1 MTFIASPKS
10 MLHFWCWCPW
20 QPIPVLNRNQSAG
33 SSFSKFVSWFNTQ
46 FWGYLPYVPYQNIIS
61 NHISYTIYI
70 RIMYSVSLSIYIYI
84 YIIIAEFPHQLPS
97 VFSCF
102 TLPSPSVRA
111 SHVAGGR
118 CEIWRCV
125 TKARLKMSAG
135 PGGQL
140 WGDHTGDASHG
151 VSTR

>member
-1 MTFIASPKS
+1 MPLAAYSCPEQKPVGWFLIFQICFMVQHPILGLPSLCTIPKY
-10 MLHFWCWCPW
+10 H
-20 QPIPVLNRNQSAG
+20 IQS
-33 SSFSKFVSWFNTQ
+33 
-46 FWGYLPYVPYQNIIS
+46 Y
-61 NHISYTIYI
+61 
-70 RIMYSVSLSIYIYI
+70 IMYHLHSYNVQCLSLYLYI